1 MRKGARSLA
10 LRFDA
15 RDWKVLHHFLSFR
28 SDLADFFGDLGFMER
43 GAIVR
48 QADRLLAKAQRVSAE
63 MTWEAQL
70 LGRDYS
76 FAVHN
81 VPGASGRGMGVI
93 HGLRWDS
100 RPVSVSA
107 KPGHCWLEVWRVR
120 DDGVGE
126 IEKVVDLRGQTNLA
140 LDNGVS
146 LEIRRSRPKG
156 LAWTTELPKLISFL
170 EEDPHG
176 PVEIENSHTG

>member
-1 MRKGARSLA
+1 
-10 LRFDA
+10 
-15 RDWKVLHHFLSFR
+15 
-28 SDLADFFGDLGFMER
+28 
-43 GAIVR
+43 
-48 QADRLLAKAQRVSAE
+48 
-63 MTWEAQL
+63 
-70 LGRDYS
+70 
-76 FAVHN
+76 
-81 VPGASGRGMGVI
+81 
-93 HGLRWDS
+93 
-100 RPVSVSA
+100 
-107 KPGHCWLEVWRVR
+107 
-120 DDGVGE
+120 VGE